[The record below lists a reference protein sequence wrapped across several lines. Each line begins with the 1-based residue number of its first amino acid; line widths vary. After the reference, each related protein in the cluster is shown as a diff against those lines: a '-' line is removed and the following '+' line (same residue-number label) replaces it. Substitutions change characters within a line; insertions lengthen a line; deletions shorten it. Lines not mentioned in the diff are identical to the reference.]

1 MNWIE
6 ALILGLVQGFTEFL
20 PVSSSGHME
29 IGKSLFG
36 INSSENIYFTIA
48 VHGATVLS
56 TLLVFRKEI
65 LRLLSGALKFSLNEE
80 TIYLLKIIVSMIP
93 VGFAGLFFKKEIEM
107 LYNGNMLFIGSM
119 LLITALL
126 LGVSYFLKIKGKERS
141 IGFADALII
150 GISQA
155 IAVIPGISRSGATIS
170 TGLMIGNRKDELAKF
185 SFLMV
190 LIPVLGANFLEII
203 SPGKVTGGPG
213 SWVIL
218 TGAVAAFISGYVACK
233 WMINLVKSSKLIW
246 FSIYCVIVGLLTI
259 LFA

>member
-29 IGKSLFG
+29 IGKTLFA
-36 INSSENIYFTIA
+36 INSRENFYFTIA

-56 TLLVFRKEI
+56 TLVVFRKEI
-65 LRLLSGALKFSLNEE
+65 LRLLSGTLKFRLNEE
-80 TIYLLKIIVSMIP
+80 TIYLLKVLVSMVP
-93 VGFAGLFFKKEIEM
+93 VCLVGLFFKREIET

-126 LGVSYFLKIKGKERS
+126 LAVSHFVKRKERS
-141 IGFADALII
+141 IGFTDALII

-170 TGLMIGNRKDELAKF
+170 TGLILGNRKDELAKF

-190 LIPVLGANFLEII
+190 LLPVLGANFLEII
-203 SPGKVTGGPG
+203 SHEKIMSLTSP
-213 SWVIL
+213 WVIL
-218 TGAVAAFISGYVACK
+218 TGAVAAFISGYIACK
-233 WMINLVKSSKLIW
+233 WMINLVKNSKLIW
-246 FSIYCVIVGLLTI
+246 FSVYCVILGLLTI